1 MAVYKITLED
11 GTQESVTLGMGA
23 LAELSRRT
31 PDLYQRYRSLYQKL
45 GAGKDIDELEM
56 AEIIYIAYRAANPNK
71 DCMDM
76 DDFFNAMSDDR
87 EAMGSVFMLLFGV
100 REKKQGSVMPSSR
113 QRGKNRAYR

>member
-1 MAVYKITLED
+1 MAVYKITMED

-31 PDLYQRYRSLYQKL
+31 PDLYQRYRSLYRKL
-45 GAGKDIDELEM
+45 GAGEDIDELEM
-56 AEIIYIAYRAANPNK
+56 AEIIYIAYRAANPGK
-71 DCMDM
+71 DCMEKDE
-76 DDFFNAMSDDR
+76 FFNAMSDDR
-87 EAMGSVFMLLFGV
+87 EAMGNVFMLLFGV